1 MPFLNYRNMS
11 GCLRAGR
18 ELAYMSDPHA
28 DLTVD
33 VATPDPS
40 LQETHRQQ
48 VQTII

>member
-1 MPFLNYRNMS
+1 MHFFLIVI
-11 GCLRAGR
+11 CLAAWEQG
-18 ELAYMSDPHA
+18 EAYVSDPDT
-28 DLTVD
+28 DLTID